1 MNSDNYISFQ
11 YMKISIRYPPLQPS
25 LPIPPVPSP
34 PLPTAAPL
42 RADRRREVVMTR
54 VAGGHGG
61 GMGIGTK
68 RQEVEKIFSKVIKQ
82 KFRKHR
88 PTSSSTHA

>member
-1 MNSDNYISFQ
+1 MNSDNYS
-11 YMKISIRYPPLQPS
+11 YLLSIYENLDSLPPLQPS

-54 VAGGHGG
+54 LAGGHGRNG
-61 GMGIGTK
+61 DWDEATRSRKNLFEGYKTEI
-68 RQEVEKIFSKVIKQ
+68 SK
-82 KFRKHR
+82 
-88 PTSSSTHA
+88 A